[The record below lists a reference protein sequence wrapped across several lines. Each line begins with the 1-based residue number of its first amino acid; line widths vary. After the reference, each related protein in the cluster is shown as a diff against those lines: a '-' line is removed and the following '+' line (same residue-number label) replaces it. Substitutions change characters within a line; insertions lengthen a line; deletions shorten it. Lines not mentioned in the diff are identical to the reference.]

1 MNTEVPTEH
10 RTIPYDPA
18 ARDLG
23 VVVGFDGSPNSEK
36 ALDHGAAVAARRGSP
51 LTVVITYKVAV
62 PVYPN
67 YASIPPPSEMDARK
81 REAESVLEAA
91 ATRLAEHDGPVSY
104 LTVEGDS
111 VGALV
116 DVSERAHL
124 MIVGA
129 RGRGG
134 FLGRVLGS
142 VSMALPAHAKCPTI
156 VVPAEAESADGPV
169 VVGVDGSHHARR
181 AALHAAQEA
190 VDLGAPLLLV
200 AALQTPDSG
209 EYWFPLKPRD
219 ASELVERHRAELDE
233 ELQKEVAWITEQVPG
248 VDASGEVRVGVAAEV
263 LHDAGSASA
272 AQLLVVGSHGRG
284 RLASALL
291 GSVSRA
297 TLHGAQRPVMVVPP
311 LADERVEEGEADR

>member
-1 MNTEVPTEH
+1 MNTAAQPDHLPTAS
-10 RTIPYDPA
+10 DPA
-18 ARDLG
+18 AQDLG
-23 VVVGFDGSPNSEK
+23 VVVGFDGSRNADE
-36 ALDHGAAVAARRGSP
+36 ALGYGAAVAARRGCP
-51 LTVVITYKVAV
+51 LTVVTSYRPTIPGYPTDDQRPPDPEDVARRQQ
-62 PVYPN
+62 
-67 YASIPPPSEMDARK
+67 A
-81 REAESVLEAA
+81 EAVLEGAA
-91 ATRLAEHDGPVSY
+91 ERLTEHPGEISY
-104 LTVEGDS
+104 LAVEGDS
-111 VGALV
+111 VGTLV
-116 DVSERAHL
+116 DSSVRAQ
-124 MIVGA
+124 IVVVGA

-142 VSMALPAHAKCPTI
+142 VSTALPAHAHCPTV
-156 VVPAEAESADGPV
+156 VVPGDAHGGDGPV
-169 VVGVDGSHHARR
+169 VVGVDGSHNARR
-181 AALHAAQEA
+181 AALHAAREA
-190 VDLGAPLLLV
+190 VDLGTPLVLLT
-200 AALQTPDSG
+200 ALQTPDSG